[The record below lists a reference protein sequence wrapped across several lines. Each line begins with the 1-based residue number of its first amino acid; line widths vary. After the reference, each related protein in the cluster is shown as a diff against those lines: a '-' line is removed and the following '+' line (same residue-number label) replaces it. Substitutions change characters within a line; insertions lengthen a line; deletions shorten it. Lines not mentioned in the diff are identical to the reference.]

1 MALGLEELAV
11 ASSCE
16 VLPLGQRK
24 KLTRHYFRW
33 TTPFGVAPLRELKA
47 LRAVRIEG
55 CLRRDERLR
64 GLPGAQCTCAGAR
77 QAYRGCGIT
86 RGWWCAG
93 LGTHWRPGEVS
104 QAGNGAYRLSERTEL
119 TQGP

>member
-16 VLPLGQRK
+16 VLPLSRRK
-24 KLTRHYFRW
+24 KIISHYFRW
-33 TTPFGVAPLRELKA
+33 TTPLGVAPLRELKA

-64 GLPGAQCTCAGAR
+64 GLPGTQCTCAGAR
-77 QAYRGCGIT
+77 QACRGSGKCCFTIHHVCLDGQVT
-86 RGWWCAG
+86 G
-93 LGTHWRPGEVS
+93 HEDRPEG
-104 QAGNGAYRLSERTEL
+104 RRRR
-119 TQGP
+119 

>member
-24 KLTRHYFRW
+24 EFISHYFRW
-33 TTPFGVAPLRELKA
+33 MTPLGVAPLRELKA
-47 LRAVRIEG
+47 LRAVRVEG

-64 GLPGAQCTCAGAR
+64 RLPGTQCTCAGS
-77 QAYRGCGIT
+77 
-86 RGWWCAG
+86 W
-93 LGTHWRPGEVS
+93 
-104 QAGNGAYRLSERTEL
+104 
-119 TQGP
+119 